1 MYNKGIENNKT
12 EVIIMTKHQIVDKY
26 GKALASNRNSVTQA
40 KGELEVRMYAYASGI
55 TFKKA
60 LKQIIEAYKE
70 VAA

>member
-1 MYNKGIENNKT
+1 
-12 EVIIMTKHQIVDKY
+12 MTKQQIVDRY
-26 GKALASNRNSVTQA
+26 GKALASNRSSVNQA